1 MTVSLKLRVRK
12 SQSRLSL
19 NFLVGL
25 SVGHPNAGYPLS
37 IMAAAPNIGVLA
49 SMVAMPRILD
59 YNGRD
64 VIRTVTVASIIA
76 RKGAEQPL
84 TQVTAATAA
93 EAAAADAAGIEM
105 VVCMSDSVAAVR
117 EGSSRV
123 FVTAAI
129 DFSGAV
135 SDDDLLGTAYEALT
149 AGADAVITA
158 RRLQAVRRIADEDIP
173 VMGHLGFVPK
183 KSTLY
188 GGVRAVG
195 KTGDEA
201 TRLWDQFRRLEDAG
215 AFAVEC
221 EVIPERVMQE
231 IHKRTGL
238 ATISL
243 GSGRY
248 ADVMFLFMSDICGES
263 ARTPRHARAYG
274 DLASLHA
281 QVADARVEA
290 LTAYRA
296 DVIAGRY
303 PGEAETA
310 QIDDAEFEDFV
321 SRL

>member
-1 MTVSLKLRVRK
+1 MVDS
-12 SQSRLSL
+12 S
-19 NFLVGL
+19 
-25 SVGHPNAGYPLS
+25 
-37 IMAAAPNIGVLA
+37 AAPSTSVLA
-49 SMVAMPRILD
+49 SIAVMPRILD
-59 YNGRD
+59 YNGQD
-64 VIRTVTVASIIA
+64 VTRTVTVASIVNQ
-76 RKGAEQPL
+76 KNVDKPL
-84 TQVTAATAA
+84 TQVTAGTAD
-93 EAAAADAAGIEM
+93 EAAAAEAAGIEM
-105 VVCMSDSVAAVR
+105 VVCLSDSVPAVR
-117 EGSSRV
+117 EGSSKV

-135 SDDDLLGTAYEALT
+135 SDNDLLGTAYDALS

-158 RRLQAVRRIADEDIP
+158 RRLQAVQRIADEDIP

-195 KTGDEA
+195 KTADEA
-201 TRLWDQFRRLEDAG
+201 TRLWDDFRRLQDAG

-221 EVIPERVMQE
+221 EVIPERVMRE

-238 ATISL
+238 VTISL

-263 ARTPRHARAYG
+263 NRIPRHARAYG

-281 QVADARVEA
+281 QVRDARVEA

-296 DVIAGRY
+296 DVLSGEYPGDAEIAG
-303 PGEAETA
+303 
-310 QIDDAEFEDFV
+310 IDDAEFDDFV
-321 SRL
+321 ERL